1 MKGLWQR
8 SSVFL
13 GGKTW
18 ERGTRQT
25 AGQREDLVEER
36 ERGFNLDVMRAA
48 SAVFGLLVEL
58 LPCPFRWQG
67 FARQAFG
74 SCRIRFWSR
83 SSRTPKNISSPASQN
98 TLTAYLRT
106 SLKFFLIE
114 IQFNPAIGGPRPA
127 ESRARA

>member
-1 MKGLWQR
+1 MAADSDDVDALSIHSCVPQVLDPTQEFSCEGLWQR

-25 AGQREDLVEER
+25 AGKREDLVEER
-36 ERGFNLDVMRAA
+36 ARGFNLDVMRGA
-48 SAVFGLLVEL
+48 SAVFGLLVE

-67 FARQAFG
+67 FARQAFA

-83 SSRTPKNISSPASQN
+83 SSRTLKNISSPASQN

-106 SLKFFLIE
+106 
-114 IQFNPAIGGPRPA
+114 
-127 ESRARA
+127 